1 VSAQP
6 IGVAVVGAGYW
17 GRNLVRTFANH
28 RAFDLKV
35 VCDVREG
42 AADEMAGL
50 RCRATTNLDDVL
62 GDPAVQAV
70 ALATP
75 PDTHEPIG
83 LAVLQSGRHLLVEKP
98 MATSLAGGLRM
109 AAAAS
114 AAGRVLMCDHT
125 YCYSPAVAQIRD
137 LIASGSLG
145 EILFVDSVRINLGLI
160 QSTADVFWDL
170 APHDLAILDFVLPAA
185 SRPASVSATGSDP
198 LGVGVDCVGYLTMRL
213 PSGSL
218 AHAHLNWLSPT
229 KIRRFIVGGD
239 RRMVVWDDLDP
250 SQRLTIYD
258 KGIDS
263 VRSGDDLRLKVSY
276 RVGGLESP
284 ALPMTEPLVL
294 AADEFA
300 SAIREA
306 RPAATDAA
314 SGLRVLAGLEA
325 IRRSLAAGG
334 TSQGIEVPT

>member
-1 VSAQP
+1 
-6 IGVAVVGAGYW
+6 
-17 GRNLVRTFANH
+17 
-28 RAFDLKV
+28 
-35 VCDVREG
+35 
-42 AADEMAGL
+42 
-50 RCRATTNLDDVL
+50 
-62 GDPAVQAV
+62 
-70 ALATP
+70 
-75 PDTHEPIG
+75 
-83 LAVLQSGRHLLVEKP
+83 
-98 MATSLAGGLRM
+98 
-109 AAAAS
+109 
-114 AAGRVLMCDHT
+114 
-125 YCYSPAVAQIRD
+125 
-137 LIASGSLG
+137 
-145 EILFVDSVRINLGLI
+145 
-160 QSTADVFWDL
+160 
-170 APHDLAILDFVLPAA
+170 
-185 SRPASVSATGSDP
+185 
-198 LGVGVDCVGYLTMRL
+198 
-213 PSGSL
+213 
-218 AHAHLNWLSPT
+218 
-229 KIRRFIVGGD
+229 
-239 RRMVVWDDLDP
+239 VWDDLDP